1 MDKFVSYLDMKHA
14 SDMLV
19 ASREDLEKCKLKVAD
34 ISDHTINLIYA
45 QTAAEMGIKPR
56 NAFEQLV
63 REMKSV
69 VHFQTGDDELD
80 KHLKE
85 EGISSDELT
94 EVSGASG
101 SGKTYFCLKMASL
114 ALLMESEISCIY
126 IDTTN
131 YVNHT
136 NISLVLRNFMS
147 QIADADEKQRKAMDI
162 LSRLKIHKCFQLD

>member
-1 MDKFVSYLDMKHA
+1 MSKYIHLLKYSKEALGDFS
-14 SDMLV
+14 S
-19 ASREDLEKCKLKVAD
+19 LEE
-34 ISDHTINLIYA
+34 NLSSA
-45 QTAAEMGIKPR
+45 RAAAAEMGIKPR

-94 EVSGASG
+94 EISGASG

-114 ALLMESEISCIY
+114 ALLDSEISCIY

-131 YVNHT
+131 YVNLQ
-136 NISLVLRNFMS
+136 NVSLVLRNFMS
-147 QIADADEKQRKAMDI
+147 QISDPDEK
-162 LSRLKIHKCFQLD
+162 